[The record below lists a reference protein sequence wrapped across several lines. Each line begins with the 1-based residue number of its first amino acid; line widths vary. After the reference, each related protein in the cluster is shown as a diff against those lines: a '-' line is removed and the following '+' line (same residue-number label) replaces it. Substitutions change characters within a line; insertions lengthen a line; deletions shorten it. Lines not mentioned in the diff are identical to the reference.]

1 MARRAGGSWAISPG
15 HKDPEAPI
23 SGIPFMV
30 DEDGKQEVKQ
40 EVKQEGGKN

>member
-1 MARRAGGSWAISPG
+1 MGAGLSPLE

-40 EVKQEGGKN
+40 EGGKN